1 MRYIKWAHESATG
14 LALWVSLHFQ
24 SSRASPFFTPI
35 LIELKTW
42 WLSPDYTIFSRLR
55 RVPCFVDTNTMDV
68 VEGAAAA
75 AASQPTSQS
84 TPSVTVTAPT
94 TTSPSPS
101 KKRSLLTLDLNGP
114 TAGQSQASSTAATL
128 TIPAGVDFR
137 PSPGFVLTSPDV
149 QMLQL
154 ASPELEK
161 YIIQGLMGQNTPTP
175 TKLVFPQ
182 NVTEEQGKNV
192 TFWGG
197 GRVCHGLSRLIDW
210 LRCILLN

>member
-1 MRYIKWAHESATG
+1 
-14 LALWVSLHFQ
+14 
-24 SSRASPFFTPI
+24 
-35 LIELKTW
+35 
-42 WLSPDYTIFSRLR
+42 
-55 RVPCFVDTNTMDV
+55 MDV
-68 VEGAAAA
+68 VGGAAAA

-84 TPSVTVTAPT
+84 TPSVTVTTATAPT

-114 TAGQSQASSTAATL
+114 TAGQSQASSTTATL
-128 TIPAGVDFR
+128 TIPTGVDFR

-182 NVTEEQGKNV
+182 NVTEEQGKNA
-192 TFWGG
+192 TFLG
-197 GRVCHGLSRLIDW
+197 VCHGLSRLIDW
-210 LRCILLN
+210 LRCSLLD